1 MKNKSY
7 YEILGVAPHV
17 GSGQI
22 QAAYRFTRSL
32 YSGEATPTYG
42 LLGAEERVQMLAL
55 VEEAYA
61 ALSNPNVRRDYDI
74 HLAAQ
79 GGRTAAPRPAPAN
92 AEPPPTSVAQPPPT
106 SVAEPVP
113 QPRPMRDPEGDP
125 VERSVE
131 EPRVPEMVDGAVLK
145 SLREARRLSIEQ
157 IAALSKIGARFLRAL
172 EEDRHGVLPGRV
184 FARGFLI
191 EYARAI
197 RVPEAEIVDRYLKHW
212 TGK

>member
-1 MKNKSY
+1 MRNKSY
-7 YEILGVAPHV
+7 YDILGVAPHV

-22 QAAYRFTRSL
+22 QAAYRFARSL

-42 LLGAEERVQMLAL
+42 LLNADERAQMLAL

-61 ALSNPNVRRDYDI
+61 ALSNPNVRRDYDL

-79 GGRTAAPRPAPAN
+79 GVRHLPPHEPAPQEPNSRDGARPPRSGHASDPPP
-92 AEPPPTSVAQPPPT
+92 AEP
-106 SVAEPVP
+106 
-113 QPRPMRDPEGDP
+113 
-125 VERSVE
+125 SVE
-131 EPRVPEMVDGAVLK
+131 PARVPELVNGSVLK
-145 SLREARRLSIEQ
+145 ALRESRHLTIDQ
-157 IAALSKIGARFLRAL
+157 IAALSKVGSRFLKAL
-172 EEDRHGVLPGRV
+172 EEDRHEALPGRV

-197 RVPEAEIVDRYLKHW
+197 RVSDTELVERYLRHW

>member
-1 MKNKSY
+1 VKNQNY

-22 QAAYRFTRSL
+22 QTAYRFARSL

-42 LLGAEERVQMLAL
+42 LLTADERAQMLAL
-55 VEEAYA
+55 VEEAYS

-74 HLAAQ
+74 HLTAQ
-79 GGRTAAPRPAPAN
+79 GVRTLPPQESVPVHHDAHPIESAHSPRYA
-92 AEPPPTSVAQPPPT
+92 PPPDPPPSEVT
-106 SVAEPVP
+106 HELT
-113 QPRPMRDPEGDP
+113 RL
-125 VERSVE
+125 
-131 EPRVPEMVDGAVLK
+131 PEMVNGSVLRA
-145 SLREARRLSIEQ
+145 LRESRHLSIDQ
-157 IAALSKIGARFLRAL
+157 IAALSKIGSRFLRAL
-172 EEDRHGVLPGRV
+172 EDDRHDALPGRV

-197 RVPEAEIVDRYLKHW
+197 RVSDTELVERYLRHW